1 HPMLDVIEPETAG
14 AQETAIE
21 QETPIAQETVA
32 EQEALA
38 EPQPFVADL
47 HDSEPVLLLV
57 EEDTPL
63 PAPDGSTTALLES
76 DPAQAAEPE
85 VAALEVT
92 EPVADYQ
99 QLPEGVETSSLFL
112 VSPQPE
118 VEPEPVEPAGTISNE
133 EVAVEPAR
141 GEPQFAESVL
151 ADEPELE
158 ALIPE
163 VVNALHPLELP
174 VGFHHRQVLD
184 DLLKSTAVVNGV
196 VVVIGINDYSHH
208 SERMGRTGMKEWM
221 ASVETMIRS
230 LLTEKD
236 FGCRSSEDEF
246 VLVFPGETGTAA
258 QRRLNAISERLWSF
272 QLRSLGAFS
281 VIFCWGAVEIQGETL
296 ADATASASERMYQ
309 TKRNRKGA
317 SMESGR
323 PRKAVNL

>member
-21 QETPIAQETVA
+21 QETPIEQETVPK
-32 EQEALA
+32 QEASL
-38 EPQPFVADL
+38 EPQPSIVDL

-57 EEDTPL
+57 EEDTPQ
-63 PAPDGSTTALLES
+63 PALEDSTTASLES
-76 DPAQAAEPE
+76 DPVQATAEPE
-85 VAALEVT
+85 VAAMEAA
-92 EPVADYQ
+92 ADSQ
-99 QLPEGVETSSLFL
+99 QLPEGAETSSLFL
-112 VSPQPE
+112 VSQPE
-118 VEPEPVEPAGTISNE
+118 IETQPVEPVETISSE
-133 EVAVEPAR
+133 PVSVEPAY
-141 GEPQFAESVL
+141 GEPQFAESAL